1 MPKLQYKS
9 QNARFSRCRKYR
21 YSLERQ
27 WQRGEGRVLFI
38 GLNPSTADHRR
49 DDPTIRRCVN
59 FAHEWGFAAVQVVNL
74 FAYRATYPADLK
86 AAADPVGKRNNYWL
100 RRSHRQAD
108 LTVACWG
115 NDGQFQDRAAQVLDM
130 LDDLYCLQVNQSRQ
144 PAHPLYQRADVS
156 PQPLSQLLAELR
168 Q

>member
-1 MPKLQYKS
+1 M
-9 QNARFSRCRKYR
+9 
-21 YSLERQ
+21 
-27 WQRGEGRVLFI
+27 LFI

-59 FAHEWGFAAVQVVNL
+59 FARGWGFAAVQVVNL
-74 FAYRATYPADLK
+74 FAYRATYPDDLK
-86 AAADPVGKRNNYWL
+86 AATDPVGCRNNYWL

-115 NDGQFQDRAAQVLDM
+115 NDGQFRDRASEVLDM
-130 LDDLYCLQVNQSRQ
+130 LDDLYCLHINQSRQ

-156 PQPLSQLLAELR
+156 PQPLSTLLAEMTR
-168 Q
+168 